1 MTDDRHDDLTE
12 EEEVFFD
19 SVDGVQSTTT
29 IADEELLDDINVLV
43 DARSTAA
50 LMNILTDLHSADIA
64 AIINE
69 LPEEEA
75 RYLFELLPPEEASE
89 VLLDLHEHVRE
100 ELIEELSATRLT
112 EIVEELDSDD
122 AVDIVAEMDEETA
135 EQILDTLEPEE
146 SAELRELLA
155 YEEDTAG
162 GLMATEFPV
171 VEVHGT
177 VEHAIDAVRMIAEE
191 TPDIYEVYVVDEDGT
206 LRGIV
211 DLKDL
216 LLVRH
221 GTPVADIM
229 DAEVISV
236 RTDVDQEDVANVM
249 RKYDLLT
256 LPVVDGENRPVGLIT
271 FDDIADVIHEEAQ
284 EDIQRM
290 SGILDDTDTSSGV
303 FDIFRGRLPWLLV
316 GFAGELLAALV
327 LSSFEA
333 ELSRVIAAAF
343 FIPIIMAMGGN
354 AGIQASSIVVRG
366 LATGE
371 LALSRTFRRLSREFM
386 AAVLNG
392 TICSALLFGVVYLWI
407 GDTYFGLTVGLSL
420 LVVITNATLV
430 GATVPLF
437 LDRMKIDPALAT
449 GPFITTS
456 NDALGLFIYLGFL
469 TLIYL

>member
-1 MTDDRHDDLTE
+1 
-12 EEEVFFD
+12 
-19 SVDGVQSTTT
+19 
-29 IADEELLDDINVLV
+29 
-43 DARSTAA
+43 
-50 LMNILTDLHSADIA
+50 
-64 AIINE
+64 
-69 LPEEEA
+69 
-75 RYLFELLPPEEASE
+75 
-89 VLLDLHEHVRE
+89 
-100 ELIEELSATRLT
+100 
-112 EIVEELDSDD
+112 
-122 AVDIVAEMDEETA
+122 
-135 EQILDTLEPEE
+135 
-146 SAELRELLA
+146 
-155 YEEDTAG
+155 
-162 GLMATEFPV
+162 
-171 VEVHGT
+171 
-177 VEHAIDAVRMIAEE
+177 
-191 TPDIYEVYVVDEDGT
+191 
-206 LRGIV
+206 
-211 DLKDL
+211 
-216 LLVRH
+216 
-221 GTPVADIM
+221 
-229 DAEVISV
+229 
-236 RTDVDQEDVANVM
+236 
-249 RKYDLLT
+249 
-256 LPVVDGENRPVGLIT
+256 VVDGENRPVGLIT

>member
-1 MTDDRHDDLTE
+1 MTDDRDQLNQ
-12 EEEVFFD
+12 EEEVLFD

-29 IADEELLDDINVLV
+29 IADEELLEDINVLV
-43 DARSTAA
+43 DERSTAA

-89 VLLDLHEHVRE
+89 VLLDLHEHIRE
-100 ELIEELSATRLT
+100 DLLEELSASRLT

-122 AVDIVAEMDEETA
+122 AVDIVSEMDEEIA
-135 EQILDTLEPEE
+135 EQVLDTLEPEE
-146 SAELRELLA
+146 SAELRELLS
-155 YEEDTAG
+155 YDEDTAG

-171 VEVHGT
+171 VEVSGT
-177 VEHAIDAVRMIAEE
+177 VEDAIDAVRLIAEE
-191 TPDIYEVYVVDEDGT
+191 TPDIYEVYVVDDDGAM
-206 LRGIV
+206 RGIV

-216 LLVRH
+216 LLVRR
-221 GTPVADIM
+221 GTAVAEIM
-229 DAEVISV
+229 DPEVISV

-256 LPVVDGENRPVGLIT
+256 LPVVDADNHPVGLIT

-290 SGILDDTDTSSGV
+290 SGIIDDTDTSSGV
-303 FDIFRGRLPWLLV
+303 FEIFRGRLPWLLV

-333 ELSRVIAAAF
+333 EISRVIAAAF

-371 LALSRTFRRLSREFM
+371 LALSRTFRRLVREFT
-386 AAVLNG
+386 AALLNG
-392 TICSALLFGVVYLWI
+392 SICSALLFGVVYLWI
-407 GDTYFGLTVGLSL
+407 GDATFGLTVGLSL
-420 LVVITNATLV
+420 LVVITNATRV
-430 GATVPLF
+430 GATVPMM
-437 LDRMKIDPALAT
+437 LDRMNVDPALAT

-469 TLIYL
+469 TILYL